1 MEFLKILL
9 LLVAIVMVAVMGLQ
23 LFARWKMGK
32 LVGKEIPE
40 RFGKEGILYFYS
52 PSCGACRRMEPVI
65 RRVSD
70 RVKVDMVDISKKD
83 GLELAR
89 SLGILGTPATI
100 FFEEGRVS
108 KVFLGYQRED
118 KLMQEV
124 GS

>member
-9 LLVAIVMVAVMGLQ
+9 ILVIIVMVAVMGLQ

-32 LVGKEIPE
+32 LVGREVPK

-65 RRVSD
+65 KQVSERIRVN
-70 RVKVDMVDISKKD
+70 MVDISKRD

-100 FFEEGRVS
+100 LYRDGRVR